1 MKIYSDDGKQ
11 FATVEEAKAYEENQN
26 SFVKRIE
33 TAAKKLN
40 AEIEEA
46 NRSGWTTHIYRDGN
60 GVSVKLNKKENNY
73 DEHLELKKLLE
84 DWLR

>member
-26 SFVKRIE
+26 SFAKRID
-33 TAAKKLN
+33 AAVQNLN
-40 AEIEEA
+40 KEIEEA
-46 NRSGWTTHIYRDGN
+46 DKYGWTTYICRKGN
-60 GVSVKLNKKENNY
+60 AVVAKLQRREVNY